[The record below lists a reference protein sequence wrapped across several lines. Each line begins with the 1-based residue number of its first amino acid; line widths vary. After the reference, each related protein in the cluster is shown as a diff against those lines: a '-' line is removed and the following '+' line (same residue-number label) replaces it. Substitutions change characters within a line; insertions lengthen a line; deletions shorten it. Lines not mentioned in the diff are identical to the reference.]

1 MKNKSQ
7 TFWLSVFC
15 AVSVLPVVA
24 GFVYA
29 LLYSVGLAGVYEIG
43 LTLKNW
49 AAIFSSPEIIN
60 SFLFSFYIA
69 VVSISIALFVAL
81 LFVINYGAHFDKG
94 ILSYVIYFPLSIP
107 AIVAA
112 FFIIQLLSKSGLISR
127 LFFNLN
133 LIDNINSFPD
143 LINDNLGIGII
154 LAHTLLAIPFFI
166 IFLLG
171 LYHTQNLESLKQL
184 SFSLGA
190 DKKQT
195 TKKVLLPILLNKVYP
210 TIILYFIFV
219 LSSYEIPLLL
229 GQQYPQM
236 VSVFAVRKLQR
247 FDLADIPQAYV
258 IISVYVLIV
267 IVSLF
272 ILFRKRKLEY
282 DHDN

>member
-1 MKNKSQ
+1 LKNKPQIFSI
-7 TFWLSVFC
+7 TIFF
-15 AVSVLPVVA
+15 AIAVLPVIA

-29 LLYSVGLAGVYEIG
+29 VLYSIGLAGVYDTG
-43 LTLKNW
+43 FTLKNW
-49 AAIFSSPEIIN
+49 AAILSSFELIN

-69 VVSISIALFVAL
+69 AVSISFALIISLWV
-81 LFVINYGAHFDKG
+81 VIKYGAHFDRG
-94 ILSYVIYFPLSIP
+94 ILSYIIYFPLSIP

-112 FFIIQLLSKSGLISR
+112 FFIFQLLSKSGLISR
-127 LFFNLN
+127 IFFNLN

-143 LINDNLGIGII
+143 LINDNMGIGII
-154 LAHTLLAIPFFI
+154 LTHTLLAIPFFI

-171 LYHTQNLESLKQL
+171 LYHSQSLENLKQL

-190 DKKQT
+190 NKNQT
-195 TKKVLLPILLNKVYP
+195 ARKVLLPILLNKAYP

-247 FDLADIPQAYV
+247 FDLTDIPQAYV
-258 IISVYVLIV
+258 IISVYVFIV

-282 DHDN
+282 DFDN